1 LPPFHSNT
9 HNAPHDQGL
18 TGLTFG
24 GGVTME
30 GNTVSDA
37 KKIGFDRARFIRPIA
52 AIAALAL
59 GIIVSAPRG
68 TLADEGGVSF
78 WIPGF
83 FGSLAATPQQPGW
96 SLATIYYHTSVSAGS
111 DVALAREIT
120 TGRIPINLSA
130 SLTASLDANADL
142 GLVIPSYVF
151 ATPVLGGQ
159 ASVSLI
165 GIYGRSSV
173 PSLAGTLT
181 GALATPFG
189 TIPFTRSDNFSDSV
203 WGFGDLIPQASLRWN
218 NGAHNWMTYITGD
231 VPVGAYDSTRLSNLG
246 IGHGAIDVGGG
257 YTYFNPQTGHEFSGV
272 LGFTYNFT
280 NQSTQYQNGVDMHFD
295 WAASQFLTK
304 QFQVGLVGYVYKE
317 VGCDSGSGDRVGCF
331 QSQVVGAGPQL
342 GFIIPLTTETQGYL
356 NLKSYWEFA
365 NQNRPDGWNTWVT
378 FVISPTEQT
387 PSTPPRRMITK

>member
-1 LPPFHSNT
+1 MKGS
-9 HNAPHDQGL
+9 AA
-18 TGLTFG
+18 
-24 GGVTME
+24 
-30 GNTVSDA
+30 VSHP
-37 KKIGFDRARFIRPIA
+37 KKVRFDRRRPIQRIA
-52 AIAALAL
+52 AIAVFALAT
-59 GIIVSAPRG
+59 IVSAPRSV
-68 TLADEGGVSF
+68 LADEGGVSF

-83 FGSLAATPQQPGW
+83 FGSLAATPQQAGW
-96 SLATIYYHTSVSAGS
+96 SVATIYYHTSVSAGS
-111 DVALAREIT
+111 DVALTREIT

-142 GLVIPSYVF
+142 GLVIPTYVF

-159 ASVSLI
+159 ASVSLM

-181 GALATPFG
+181 GTLATPFG
-189 TIPFTRSDNFSDSV
+189 AIPFTRFDSFSDSV
-203 WGFGDLIPQASLRWN
+203 WGFGDLVPQASLRWN

-231 VPVGAYDSTRLSNLG
+231 IPVGAYDSTRLSNLG
-246 IGHGAIDVGGG
+246 IGHGAIDAGGG
-257 YTYFNPQTGHEFSGV
+257 YTYLNLQTGHEFSGV

-304 QFQVGLVGYVYKE
+304 QFQVGVVGYVYKE

-331 QSQVVGAGPQL
+331 PSQVVGAGPQL

-365 NQNRPDGWNTWVT
+365 NQNRPAGWNGWVT
-378 FVISPTEQT
+378 FVISPAEKT
-387 PSTPPRRMITK
+387 PSTAPRRMITK